1 MSPFIPPTP
10 DANKSAEQHGEPSE
24 QDSFNHL
31 LFKVLRLTSEQ
42 VQDLNDWMKHQGIP
56 NVHEVIAQNFRKP
69 HGLEDDLQFIREDKP
84 CYIQS
89 NVMISLSLM
98 ITYIKHLRY
107 SAKTKYFGSFYYIQI
122 DPQDYDEWRTTPPE
136 EEVHFQT
143 PSKLGSPA
151 TPRSMATSV
160 ASESY
165 ITLTNFKKGIK
176 RDASAYPIFKNE
188 RYYNTFIRHF
198 KATAKAQGLNSLMDP
213 NFTPGSDEYEQQL
226 FQDQQDFL
234 YSVLISSLK
243 TDFSEALVK
252 DHEGDAQLIIELLH
266 EHHTGN
272 SQYSRSE
279 INRITKY
286 LTNIKLDDTWR
297 GTNESFLMHYND
309 QLCLLD
315 SLVDSDERLPDNTRV
330 TFLESAVESVPDLR
344 RVKITDNVLQAQLD
358 STRPITYR
366 SYFDLLKDA
375 AFHLDQATKRGSKIR
390 RTNVHFSGPNNEDD
404 HQNLLSDDHQVI
416 QQEDVCSE
424 PPEPLSYSVF
434 QSHFQGSSTSSTQ
447 KIFLPKPIWE
457 KLSKDQQQMI
467 IDHNRS
473 LPKSGSSSISTPNKS
488 PSPLPHKPTSQQTA
502 KSQQVHTHQS
512 DESTADTTKIETTPS
527 DPLLAMVHQSIHTS
541 DDDASDITKVLSAK
555 RSRQIQVCKHYIF
568 QHANH
573 TNNQLVDRGAN
584 GGLAGSDMRVIYKT
598 HRKINISGI
607 DNHEVNGLD
616 VVTAATLLNN
626 SLGKVIGIFNEYAHL
641 GKGSSIHSSGQLEWF
656 KTHVD
661 EKSIKVGGTQLI
673 TTLDGYSVPLLI
685 NDGLAYA
692 TSLGRPTDQ
701 DMDTYPHVFFTS
713 PDEWDPSVLDH
724 DLPPL
729 DGLDPSQVLDQPFGD
744 PMFDAYGDFN
754 ERIIANLNILLD
766 TPPED
771 YGSYIANLHQGS
783 SQEPDWNA
791 LRPFFAWT
799 SPSSIQDTFNVT
811 TRHGT
816 APHTQDYIKKH
827 FKSRNPVFNIPRRS
841 EAVATDT
848 IFSDTPAVD
857 DGSTM
862 AQFFC
867 GQDTL
872 VCDAYGIKS
881 TKQFIN
887 TLSDNIRKRG
897 AMDTLISDGGKYEI
911 SKRVT
916 DLLRSL
922 FIQDYQSEPYHQHQ
936 NKAENRFGLA
946 KRYTN
951 TVMNTS
957 GCTACCWL
965 LCLQYICV
973 VLNHLA
979 SPTLQGI
986 CPVQALEGTT
996 PDISFLLHFS
1006 FYEPVYYRIDSSEP
1020 DLNFPSSSN
1029 EKKGY
1034 WVGFADNQGDSLT
1047 WRILTEDT
1055 QKIIIRSGVR
1065 SALRTTTNQHLA
1077 SSSGEGTTLPFPIP
1091 YPRQSSNSLPLDK
1104 QSSNSLPLDP
1114 LDASTPNFEQ
1124 FVKSQSGE
1132 DEDHPIPMA
1141 NIDIPNLLGRSFLL
1155 PPEDNGE
1162 RHMAKIIDIDDH
1174 EQPLEDI
1181 KFKLKINKDQTEEI
1195 MSYNQLMD
1203 YIQKGTDAE
1212 EDPDSL
1218 FKFRDIIAHQGPLES
1233 TDPNHKLSKY
1243 NVMVEWES
1251 GEVTYEPLTL
1261 ISKDDPITCAVYV
1274 KKHDLL
1280 DTTGWKHL
1288 KRYAKTSKRLIRA
1301 VKQSRIRQVRASARY
1316 QHGFQVP
1323 KDYNDAMRLD
1333 KENGNTH
1340 WQDAMDLELTQIHE
1354 YKVFKDTGKAK
1365 FHNGKVVTPDGFQKI
1380 RVHFVYAV
1388 KHDGR
1393 FKARLVADGHLTKEP
1408 VESIYSGVVSLRS
1421 LRMVVF
1427 LSQLNNLEIW
1437 GADVGNAY
1445 LEAYTDEKLCIM
1457 AGPEF
1462 KELQGHLLI
1471 MVKALYG
1478 TRSGG
1483 ARWHDRL
1490 FDILQELKFKPS
1502 KADPDVWMRPEPG
1515 GTCYEYI
1522 AVYVDDLAIAAK
1534 DPQAFC
1540 NEIKKKYNLKLKG
1553 VGPLEY
1559 HLGCTYKKDPDGTL
1573 AADPRRY
1580 VNKILES
1587 YERMFKEKPRKSRPP
1602 LEGGD
1607 HPELDTSEL
1616 CDEHQTKQ
1624 FQTLIGQL
1632 QWLISLGRF
1641 DIAVHVMSLSR
1652 FRAQPRKGHLDRAK
1666 RIVGYLLFLP
1676 DGAIRFRIG
1685 EPDFSSLK
1693 DQEYDWT
1700 RTVYSGACEQ
1710 IPHDIPKPLG
1720 KHVQTTHYVDAN
1732 LHHDLAT
1739 GKAVTA
1745 ALHFLN
1751 QTPIDAYT
1759 KRQST
1764 VETATYGSEFVAA
1777 RTAVD
1782 QIIDIRTTLRYL
1794 GVPIRDKSY
1803 MFGDNK
1809 SVVTSSTIPNSTIS
1823 KRHHLASYHRV
1834 REAIAAKFISFHWK
1848 DGKSNPA
1855 DILSKHWEF
1864 ATVWPM
1870 LKPILFW
1877 RGETATQLKGS
1888 DRIPSTTPGA
1898 EPPRDAK
1905 DSGSARSHSTHLETS
1920 SSDLP

>member
-1 MSPFIPPTP
+1 MSP
-10 DANKSAEQHGEPSE
+10 
-24 QDSFNHL
+24 
-31 LFKVLRLTSEQ
+31 
-42 VQDLNDWMKHQGIP
+42 
-56 NVHEVIAQNFRKP
+56 
-69 HGLEDDLQFIREDKP
+69 
-84 CYIQS
+84 
-89 NVMISLSLM
+89 
-98 ITYIKHLRY
+98 
-107 SAKTKYFGSFYYIQI
+107 
-122 DPQDYDEWRTTPPE
+122 
-136 EEVHFQT
+136 
-143 PSKLGSPA
+143 
-151 TPRSMATSV
+151 
-160 ASESY
+160 
-165 ITLTNFKKGIK
+165 
-176 RDASAYPIFKNE
+176 
-188 RYYNTFIRHF
+188 
-198 KATAKAQGLNSLMDP
+198 
-213 NFTPGSDEYEQQL
+213 PGM
-226 FQDQQDFL
+226 
-234 YSVLISSLK
+234 
-243 TDFSEALVK
+243 
-252 DHEGDAQLIIELLH
+252 ELLH
-266 EHHTGN
+266 TP
-272 SQYSRSE
+272 
-279 INRITKY
+279 RIT
-286 LTNIKLDDTWR
+286 
-297 GTNESFLMHYND
+297 S
-309 QLCLLD
+309 
-315 SLVDSDERLPDNTRV
+315 
-330 TFLESAVESVPDLR
+330 
-344 RVKITDNVLQAQLD
+344 
-358 STRPITYR
+358 
-366 SYFDLLKDA
+366 
-375 AFHLDQATKRGSKIR
+375 
-390 RTNVHFSGPNNEDD
+390 
-404 HQNLLSDDHQVI
+404 
-416 QQEDVCSE
+416 
-424 PPEPLSYSVF
+424 
-434 QSHFQGSSTSSTQ
+434 
-447 KIFLPKPIWE
+447 
-457 KLSKDQQQMI
+457 
-467 IDHNRS
+467 
-473 LPKSGSSSISTPNKS
+473 
-488 PSPLPHKPTSQQTA
+488 
-502 KSQQVHTHQS
+502 
-512 DESTADTTKIETTPS
+512 
-527 DPLLAMVHQSIHTS
+527 
-541 DDDASDITKVLSAK
+541 
-555 RSRQIQVCKHYIF
+555 
-568 QHANH
+568 
-573 TNNQLVDRGAN
+573 
-584 GGLAGSDMRVIYKT
+584 
-598 HRKINISGI
+598 
-607 DNHEVNGLD
+607 
-616 VVTAATLLNN
+616 
-626 SLGKVIGIFNEYAHL
+626 
-641 GKGSSIHSSGQLEWF
+641 
-656 KTHVD
+656 
-661 EKSIKVGGTQLI
+661 
-673 TTLDGYSVPLLI
+673 
-685 NDGLAYA
+685 
-692 TSLGRPTDQ
+692 
-701 DMDTYPHVFFTS
+701 
-713 PDEWDPSVLDH
+713 
-724 DLPPL
+724 
-729 DGLDPSQVLDQPFGD
+729 
-744 PMFDAYGDFN
+744 
-754 ERIIANLNILLD
+754 
-766 TPPED
+766 
-771 YGSYIANLHQGS
+771 
-783 SQEPDWNA
+783 
-791 LRPFFAWT
+791 
-799 SPSSIQDTFNVT
+799 
-811 TRHGT
+811 
-816 APHTQDYIKKH
+816 KKH

-867 GQDTL
+867 GRDTL

-916 DLLRSL
+916 DLLCSL

-957 GCTACCWL
+957 GCPACCWL

-1065 SALRTTTNQHLA
+1065 SALRTTTNQRLA

-1091 YPRQSSNSLPLDK
+1091 YSQQS
-1104 QSSNSLPLDP
+1104 QNSLPLDP
-1114 LDASTPNFEQ
+1114 LDASTPNFEH
-1124 FVKSQSGE
+1124 FVKSQTGE
-1132 DEDHPIPMA
+1132 DEDNPIPMA

-1162 RHMAKIIDIDDH
+1162 RHMAKVIDIDDH
-1174 EQPLEDI
+1174 GQTLEDI
-1181 KFKLKINKDQTEEI
+1181 KFKLKINKDQAEEI

-1218 FKFRDIIAHQGPLES
+1218 FKFRDIVAHQGPLES
-1233 TDPNHKLSKY
+1233 TDPNHKGSKY

-1261 ISKDDPITCAVYV
+1261 ISKDDPITCAVYA

-1316 QHGFQVP
+1316 QDGFQVP

-1462 KELQGHLLI
+1462 KQLQGHLLI

-1522 AVYVDDLAIAAK
+1522 AVYVDDRAIAAK

-1540 NEIKKKYNLKLKG
+1540 NELKKKYNLKLKG

-1587 YERMFKEKPRKSRPP
+1587 YKRMFKEKPRKSRPP
-1602 LEGGD
+1602 LKGGD
-1607 HPELDTSEL
+1607 HPEIDTSEL

-1745 ALHFLN
+1745 VLHFLN

-1803 MFGDNK
+1803 M
-1809 SVVTSSTIPNSTIS
+1809 
-1823 KRHHLASYHRV
+1823 
-1834 REAIAAKFISFHWK
+1834 
-1848 DGKSNPA
+1848 
-1855 DILSKHWEF
+1855 
-1864 ATVWPM
+1864 
-1870 LKPILFW
+1870 
-1877 RGETATQLKGS
+1877 
-1888 DRIPSTTPGA
+1888 
-1898 EPPRDAK
+1898 
-1905 DSGSARSHSTHLETS
+1905 
-1920 SSDLP
+1920 

>member
-1 MSPFIPPTP
+1 MSTFIPPTP
-10 DANKSAEQHGEPSE
+10 NANKSAEQHEEPSE

-42 VQDLNDWMKHQGIP
+42 VQDLNDWMKHRGIP

-69 HGLEDDLQFIREDKP
+69 HALEDDLQFIREDKP

-107 SAKTKYFGSFYYIQI
+107 SDKTKYFGSFYYIQI
-122 DPQDYDEWRTTPPE
+122 DPQDYDEWHTTPPE

-297 GTNESFLMHYND
+297 GTNESFLMHYID
-309 QLCLLD
+309 QLRLLD
-315 SLVDSDERLPDNTRV
+315 SLVDSDEKLPENTRV

-375 AFHLDQATKRGSKIR
+375 AFHLDQATKRGNKIR

-488 PSPLPHKPTSQQTA
+488 PSPLPHKPTPQQTA

-555 RSRQIQVCKHYIF
+555 MSRQIQVCKHYIF

-616 VVTAATLLNN
+616 VVTAATLLNT

-685 NDGLAYA
+685 KDGLAYA

-724 DLPPL
+724 DPPPL

-766 TPPED
+766 APPED

-872 VCDAYGIKS
+872 VCDAYGINS

-916 DLLRSL
+916 DLLCSH

-957 GCTACCWL
+957 GCPACCWL

-1065 SALRTTTNQHLA
+1065 SALRTTTNQRLA

-1091 YPRQSSNSLPLDK
+1091 YPK

-1132 DEDHPIPMA
+1132 DEDYPIPMA

-1233 TDPNHKLSKY
+1233 TDPNHKGSKY

-1261 ISKDDPITCAVYV
+1261 ISKDDPITCAVYA

-1301 VKQSRIRQVRASARY
+1301 VKQSRIRQVRASSRY

-1393 FKARLVADGHLTKEP
+1393 FKAR
-1408 VESIYSGVVSLRS
+1408 
-1421 LRMVVF
+1421 M
-1427 LSQLNNLEIW
+1427 
-1437 GADVGNAY
+1437 
-1445 LEAYTDEKLCIM
+1445 
-1457 AGPEF
+1457 
-1462 KELQGHLLI
+1462 
-1471 MVKALYG
+1471 
-1478 TRSGG
+1478 
-1483 ARWHDRL
+1483 
-1490 FDILQELKFKPS
+1490 
-1502 KADPDVWMRPEPG
+1502 
-1515 GTCYEYI
+1515 
-1522 AVYVDDLAIAAK
+1522 
-1534 DPQAFC
+1534 
-1540 NEIKKKYNLKLKG
+1540 
-1553 VGPLEY
+1553 
-1559 HLGCTYKKDPDGTL
+1559 
-1573 AADPRRY
+1573 
-1580 VNKILES
+1580 
-1587 YERMFKEKPRKSRPP
+1587 
-1602 LEGGD
+1602 
-1607 HPELDTSEL
+1607 DTS
-1616 CDEHQTKQ
+1616 
-1624 FQTLIGQL
+1624 
-1632 QWLISLGRF
+1632 
-1641 DIAVHVMSLSR
+1641 
-1652 FRAQPRKGHLDRAK
+1652 PR
-1666 RIVGYLLFLP
+1666 
-1676 DGAIRFRIG
+1676 
-1685 EPDFSSLK
+1685 
-1693 DQEYDWT
+1693 
-1700 RTVYSGACEQ
+1700 
-1710 IPHDIPKPLG
+1710 
-1720 KHVQTTHYVDAN
+1720 N
-1732 LHHDLAT
+1732 L
-1739 GKAVTA
+1739 
-1745 ALHFLN
+1745 
-1751 QTPIDAYT
+1751 
-1759 KRQST
+1759 
-1764 VETATYGSEFVAA
+1764 
-1777 RTAVD
+1777 
-1782 QIIDIRTTLRYL
+1782 
-1794 GVPIRDKSY
+1794 
-1803 MFGDNK
+1803 
-1809 SVVTSSTIPNSTIS
+1809 
-1823 KRHHLASYHRV
+1823 
-1834 REAIAAKFISFHWK
+1834 
-1848 DGKSNPA
+1848 
-1855 DILSKHWEF
+1855 
-1864 ATVWPM
+1864 
-1870 LKPILFW
+1870 
-1877 RGETATQLKGS
+1877 
-1888 DRIPSTTPGA
+1888 
-1898 EPPRDAK
+1898 
-1905 DSGSARSHSTHLETS
+1905 
-1920 SSDLP
+1920 

>member
-1 MSPFIPPTP
+1 MSTFIPPTP
-10 DANKSAEQHGEPSE
+10 TATKSAEQHEEPSE

-42 VQDLNDWMKHQGIP
+42 VQDLNDWMKHRGFP
-56 NVHEVIAQNFRKP
+56 NVHEIIVQNFRNP
-69 HGLEDDLQFIREDKP
+69 HELKDDLQFIRASKTY
-84 CYIQS
+84 YIQA
-89 NVMISLSLM
+89 NVMVSLSLM
-98 ITYIKHLRY
+98 TTYIKHLRY
-107 SAKTKYFGSFYYIQI
+107 LAKAKHFGPFYYIQI
-122 DPQDYDEWRTTPPE
+122 DPQDYDEWRISTPE
-136 EEVHFQT
+136 EEIHFQT
-143 PSKLGSPA
+143 PSKFGSPA
-151 TPRSMATSV
+151 TPRSMATSE

-198 KATAKAQGLNSLMDP
+198 KATAKAQGLSTLMDP
-213 NFTPGSDEYEQQL
+213 NFTPGSDEYGQQL
-226 FQDQQDFL
+226 FQEQQDFL

-252 DHEGDAQLIIELLH
+252 DHEGDAQLILELLH

-272 SQYSRSE
+272 SQSSRSE

-309 QLCLLD
+309 QLRLLD
-315 SLVDSDERLPDNTRV
+315 SLVDPEEKLPDNTRV

-358 STRPITYR
+358 STRPITYK

-375 AFHLDQATKRGSKIR
+375 AFHLDQATKRGNKIR
-390 RTNVHFSGPNNEDD
+390 RTNVHFSGPNDEGD
-404 HQNLLSDDHQVI
+404 HQNPLSDDLQAI

-447 KIFLPKPIWE
+447 KIFLPKHIWE

-473 LPKSGSSSISTPNKS
+473 LPKSGSSSILTPNKS
-488 PSPLPHKPTSQQTA
+488 PSPLPHKPTPQQTA

-512 DESTADTTKIETTPS
+512 DESTADSTKIETTPS

-541 DDDASDITKVLSAK
+541 DDDGSDITKVLSAK

-598 HRKINISGI
+598 HRKIYISGI

-616 VVTAATLLNN
+616 VVTAATLLNT

-685 NDGLAYA
+685 KDGLAYA
-692 TSLGRPTDQ
+692 TSLGRPTDH
-701 DMDTYPHVFFTS
+701 DMDSYPHVFFTS

-724 DLPPL
+724 DHPPL

-766 TPPED
+766 APPED
-771 YGSYIANLHQGS
+771 CRSYTANLHQSS

-811 TRHGT
+811 TRHGI

-867 GQDTL
+867 GRDTL

-916 DLLRSL
+916 DLLCSL
-922 FIQDYQSEPYHQHQ
+922 FIKDYQSEPYHQHQ

-957 GCTACCWL
+957 GCPACCWL

-1006 FYEPVYYRIDSSEP
+1006 FYEPIYYRIDSSEP

-1065 SALRTTTNQHLA
+1065 SALRTTTNQRLA

-1091 YPRQSSNSLPLDK
+1091 YPQ

-1114 LDASTPNFEQ
+1114 IDASTSNFEQ

-1132 DEDHPIPMA
+1132 DEDHPIPMT

-1155 PPEDNGE
+1155 SPEDNGE
-1162 RHMAKIIDIDDH
+1162 RYMAKIIDIDDH
-1174 EQPLEDI
+1174 GQHLEDI
-1181 KFKLKINKDQTEEI
+1181 KFKLKTSKDQAEEI

-1218 FKFRDIIAHQGPLES
+1218 FKFRDIVAHQGPLES
-1233 TDPNHKLSKY
+1233 TDPNHKGSKY

-1251 GEVTYEPLTL
+1251 GEITYEPLAL
-1261 ISKDDPITCAVYV
+1261 ISKDDPITCAVYA

-1323 KDYNDAMRLD
+1323 RDYNDAMRLD

-1354 YKVFKDTGKAK
+1354 YKVFRDTGKAK

-1534 DPQAFC
+1534 DPEAFC
-1540 NEIKKKYNLKLKG
+1540 NELKKKYNLKLKG

-1559 HLGCTYKKDPDGTL
+1559 HLGCTYKKDPDETL

-1587 YERMFKEKPRKSRPP
+1587 YERMFMEKPRKSRPP

-1641 DIAVHVMSLSR
+1641 DIVVHVMSLSR

-1676 DGAIRFRIG
+1676 DGAIRFRTG
-1685 EPDFSSLK
+1685 EPDFSSLR

-1720 KHVQTTHYVDAN
+1720 KHLQTTHYVDAN

-1745 ALHFLN
+1745 VLHFLN

-1764 VETATYGSEFVAA
+1764 VETATYGSEFVAP

-1794 GVPIRDKSY
+1794 GVPIRDMSY
-1803 MFGDNK
+1803 MFGDNR
-1809 SVVTSSTIPNSTIS
+1809 SVVTGSTIPNSTIS

-1877 RGETATQLKGS
+1877 RRETATQLKGS

-1905 DSGSARSHSTHLETS
+1905 DSGSARPHSTHLETS
-1920 SSDLP
+1920 STNRS

>member
-1 MSPFIPPTP
+1 MSTFIPPTP
-10 DANKSAEQHGEPSE
+10 AANKSAEQHGEPSE

-42 VQDLNDWMKHQGIP
+42 VQDLNDWMKHRGIP

-69 HGLEDDLQFIREDKP
+69 HALEDDLQFIREDKP
-84 CYIQS
+84 FYIQS

-107 SAKTKYFGSFYYIQI
+107 SAKTKYFGPFYYIQI

-165 ITLTNFKKGIK
+165 ITLSNFKKGIK

-309 QLCLLD
+309 QLRLLD
-315 SLVDSDERLPDNTRV
+315 SLVDSDEKLPDNTRV

-404 HQNLLSDDHQVI
+404 HQNLTSDDHQVI
-416 QQEDVCSE
+416 QQEDVCNE

-488 PSPLPHKPTSQQTA
+488 PSPLPHKPTPQQTA

-541 DDDASDITKVLSAK
+541 NDDASDITKVLSAK

-616 VVTAATLLNN
+616 VVTAATLLNT

-673 TTLDGYSVPLLI
+673 TTLEGYSVPLLI
-685 NDGLAYA
+685 KDGLAYA

-724 DLPPL
+724 DPPPL

-766 TPPED
+766 APPEA

-811 TRHGT
+811 TRHGSV
-816 APHTQDYIKKH
+816 PHTQDYIKKH

-867 GQDTL
+867 GRDTL

-957 GCTACCWL
+957 GCPACCWL

-1029 EKKGY
+1029 EKQGY
-1034 WVGFADNQGDSLT
+1034 WVGFADNQGDSLI

-1055 QKIIIRSGVR
+1055 HKIIIRSGVR
-1065 SALRTTTNQHLA
+1065 SALRTTTNQRLA
-1077 SSSGEGTTLPFPIP
+1077 SPSGEGTTLPFPIP
-1091 YPRQSSNSLPLDK
+1091 YSQQSQNSLT
-1104 QSSNSLPLDP
+1104 LDP
-1114 LDASTPNFEQ
+1114 LDASTPNFEH
-1124 FVKSQSGE
+1124 FVKSQTGE
-1132 DEDHPIPMA
+1132 DEDNPIPMA

-1162 RHMAKIIDIDDH
+1162 RHMAKVIDIDDH
-1174 EQPLEDI
+1174 GQTLEDI
-1181 KFKLKINKDQTEEI
+1181 KFKLKINKDQAEEI

-1218 FKFRDIIAHQGPLES
+1218 FKFRDIVAHQGPLES
-1233 TDPNHKLSKY
+1233 TDPNHKGSKY

-1261 ISKDDPITCAVYV
+1261 ISKDDPITCAVYA

-1408 VESIYSGVVSLRS
+1408 VESIYSGVISLRS

-1540 NEIKKKYNLKLKG
+1540 NELKKK
-1553 VGPLEY
+1553 
-1559 HLGCTYKKDPDGTL
+1559 
-1573 AADPRRY
+1573 
-1580 VNKILES
+1580 
-1587 YERMFKEKPRKSRPP
+1587 
-1602 LEGGD
+1602 
-1607 HPELDTSEL
+1607 
-1616 CDEHQTKQ
+1616 
-1624 FQTLIGQL
+1624 
-1632 QWLISLGRF
+1632 
-1641 DIAVHVMSLSR
+1641 
-1652 FRAQPRKGHLDRAK
+1652 
-1666 RIVGYLLFLP
+1666 
-1676 DGAIRFRIG
+1676 
-1685 EPDFSSLK
+1685 
-1693 DQEYDWT
+1693 
-1700 RTVYSGACEQ
+1700 
-1710 IPHDIPKPLG
+1710 
-1720 KHVQTTHYVDAN
+1720 
-1732 LHHDLAT
+1732 
-1739 GKAVTA
+1739 
-1745 ALHFLN
+1745 
-1751 QTPIDAYT
+1751 
-1759 KRQST
+1759 
-1764 VETATYGSEFVAA
+1764 
-1777 RTAVD
+1777 
-1782 QIIDIRTTLRYL
+1782 
-1794 GVPIRDKSY
+1794 
-1803 MFGDNK
+1803 
-1809 SVVTSSTIPNSTIS
+1809 
-1823 KRHHLASYHRV
+1823 
-1834 REAIAAKFISFHWK
+1834 
-1848 DGKSNPA
+1848 
-1855 DILSKHWEF
+1855 
-1864 ATVWPM
+1864 
-1870 LKPILFW
+1870 
-1877 RGETATQLKGS
+1877 
-1888 DRIPSTTPGA
+1888 
-1898 EPPRDAK
+1898 
-1905 DSGSARSHSTHLETS
+1905 
-1920 SSDLP
+1920 

>member
-1 MSPFIPPTP
+1 MSTFIPPTP
-10 DANKSAEQHGEPSE
+10 TATKSAEQHEEPSE

-42 VQDLNDWMKHQGIP
+42 VQDLNDWMKHRGFP
-56 NVHEVIAQNFRKP
+56 NVHEIIVQNFRSP
-69 HGLEDDLQFIREDKP
+69 HELKDDLQFIRESKTY
-84 CYIQS
+84 YIQA
-89 NVMISLSLM
+89 NVMVSLSLM
-98 ITYIKHLRY
+98 TTYIKHLRY
-107 SAKTKYFGSFYYIQI
+107 LAKAKHFGPFYYIQI
-122 DPQDYDEWRTTPPE
+122 DPQDYDEWRISTPE
-136 EEVHFQT
+136 EEIHFQT
-143 PSKLGSPA
+143 PSKFGSPA
-151 TPRSMATSV
+151 TPRSMATSE

-198 KATAKAQGLNSLMDP
+198 KATAKAQGLSTLMDP
-213 NFTPGSDEYEQQL
+213 NFTPGSDEYGQQL
-226 FQDQQDFL
+226 FQEQQDFL

-252 DHEGDAQLIIELLH
+252 DHEGDAELILELLH

-309 QLCLLD
+309 QLRLLD
-315 SLVDSDERLPDNTRV
+315 SLVDPEEKLPDNTRV

-358 STRPITYR
+358 STRPITYT

-375 AFHLDQATKRGSKIR
+375 AFHLDQATKRGNKIR
-390 RTNVHFSGPNNEDD
+390 RTNVHFSGPNDEGD
-404 HQNLLSDDHQVI
+404 HQNPLSDDLQAI

-473 LPKSGSSSISTPNKS
+473 LPKSGSSSILTPNKS
-488 PSPLPHKPTSQQTA
+488 PSPLPHKPTPQQTA

-512 DESTADTTKIETTPS
+512 DESTADSTKIETTPS

-616 VVTAATLLNN
+616 VVTAATLLNT

-685 NDGLAYA
+685 KDGLAYA
-692 TSLGRPTDQ
+692 TSLGRPTDH
-701 DMDTYPHVFFTS
+701 DMDSYPHVFFTS

-724 DLPPL
+724 DPPPL
-729 DGLDPSQVLDQPFGD
+729 DGLDPSQVLDQPFCD

-766 TPPED
+766 APPED
-771 YGSYIANLHQGS
+771 CRSYTANLHQSS
-783 SQEPDWNA
+783 SQRPDWNA

-811 TRHGT
+811 TRHGI
-816 APHTQDYIKKH
+816 APHTQDFIKKH
-827 FKSRNPVFNIPRRS
+827 FKSRNPVFNIPRRR
-841 EAVATDT
+841 ETVATDT

-867 GQDTL
+867 GRDTL

-922 FIQDYQSEPYHQHQ
+922 FIKDYQSEPYHQHQ

-957 GCTACCWL
+957 GCPACCWL

-1006 FYEPVYYRIDSSEP
+1006 FYEPIYYRIDSSEP

-1047 WRILTEDT
+1047 WRILTEDN

-1065 SALRTTTNQHLA
+1065 SALRTTTNQRLA

-1091 YPRQSSNSLPLDK
+1091 YPQ

-1114 LDASTPNFEQ
+1114 IDASTSNFEQ

-1132 DEDHPIPMA
+1132 DEDHPIPMT

-1155 PPEDNGE
+1155 SPEDNGE
-1162 RHMAKIIDIDDH
+1162 RYMAKIIDIDDH
-1174 EQPLEDI
+1174 GQHLEDI
-1181 KFKLKINKDQTEEI
+1181 KFKLKISKDQAEEI

-1218 FKFRDIIAHQGPLES
+1218 FKFRDIVAHQGALES
-1233 TDPNHKLSKY
+1233 TDPNHKGSKY

-1251 GEVTYEPLTL
+1251 GEITYEPLAL
-1261 ISKDDPITCAVYV
+1261 ISKDDPITCAVYA

-1323 KDYNDAMRLD
+1323 RDYNDAMRLD

-1354 YKVFKDTGKAK
+1354 YKVFRDTGKAK

-1540 NEIKKKYNLKLKG
+1540 NELKKKYNLKLKG

-1559 HLGCTYKKDPDGTL
+1559 HLGCTYKKDPDETL

-1587 YERMFKEKPRKSRPP
+1587 YERMFMEKPRKSRPP

-1607 HPELDTSEL
+1607 HPERDTSEL

-1676 DGAIRFRIG
+1676 DGAIRFRTG
-1685 EPDFSSLK
+1685 EPDFSSLR

-1745 ALHFLN
+1745 VLHFLN

-1764 VETATYGSEFVAA
+1764 VETATYVSEFVAA

-1794 GVPIRDKSY
+1794 GVPIRDMSY
-1803 MFGDNK
+1803 MFGDNR
-1809 SVVTSSTIPNSTIS
+1809 SVVTSSTFPNSTIS

-1905 DSGSARSHSTHLETS
+1905 DSGSARPHSTHLETS
-1920 SSDLP
+1920 STNRS

>member
-1 MSPFIPPTP
+1 MSTFIPPTP
-10 DANKSAEQHGEPSE
+10 TATKSAEQHEEPSE

-42 VQDLNDWMKHQGIP
+42 VQDLNDWMKHRGFP
-56 NVHEVIAQNFRKP
+56 NVHEIIVQNFRNP
-69 HGLEDDLQFIREDKP
+69 HELKDDLQFIRESKTY
-84 CYIQS
+84 YIQA
-89 NVMISLSLM
+89 NVMVSLSLM
-98 ITYIKHLRY
+98 TTYIKHLRY
-107 SAKTKYFGSFYYIQI
+107 LAKAKHFGPFYYIQI
-122 DPQDYDEWRTTPPE
+122 DPQDYDEWRISTPE
-136 EEVHFQT
+136 EEIHFQT
-143 PSKLGSPA
+143 PSKFGSPA
-151 TPRSMATSV
+151 TPRSMATSE

-198 KATAKAQGLNSLMDP
+198 KATAKAQGLSTLMDP
-213 NFTPGSDEYEQQL
+213 NFTPGSDEYGQQL
-226 FQDQQDFL
+226 FQEQQDFL

-252 DHEGDAQLIIELLH
+252 DHEGDAQLILELLH

-286 LTNIKLDDTWR
+286 LTNIKLDDAWR

-309 QLCLLD
+309 QLRLLD
-315 SLVDSDERLPDNTRV
+315 SLVDPEEKLPDNTRV

-358 STRPITYR
+358 STRPITYK

-390 RTNVHFSGPNNEDD
+390 RTNVHFSGPNDEGD
-404 HQNLLSDDHQVI
+404 HQNPLSDDLQTI

-447 KIFLPKPIWE
+447 KIFLPKHIWE

-473 LPKSGSSSISTPNKS
+473 LPKSGSSSILTPNKS
-488 PSPLPHKPTSQQTA
+488 PSPLPHKPTPQQTA

-512 DESTADTTKIETTPS
+512 DESTADSTKIETTPS

-584 GGLAGSDMRVIYKT
+584 GGPAGSDMRVIYKT

-616 VVTAATLLNN
+616 VVTAATLLNT

-685 NDGLAYA
+685 KDGLAYA
-692 TSLGRPTDQ
+692 TSLGRPTDH
-701 DMDTYPHVFFTS
+701 DMDSYPHVFFTS

-724 DLPPL
+724 DPPPL

-766 TPPED
+766 APPED
-771 YGSYIANLHQGS
+771 CRSYTANLHQSS

-811 TRHGT
+811 TRHGI

-867 GQDTL
+867 GRDTL

-916 DLLRSL
+916 DLLCSL
-922 FIQDYQSEPYHQHQ
+922 FIKDYQSEPYHQHQ

-957 GCTACCWL
+957 GCPAYCWL

-1006 FYEPVYYRIDSSEP
+1006 FYEPIYYRIDSSEP

-1065 SALRTTTNQHLA
+1065 SALRTTTNQRLA

-1091 YPRQSSNSLPLDK
+1091 YPQ

-1114 LDASTPNFEQ
+1114 IDASTSNFEQ

-1132 DEDHPIPMA
+1132 DEDHPIPMTS
-1141 NIDIPNLLGRSFLL
+1141 IDIPNLLGRSFLL
-1155 PPEDNGE
+1155 SPEDNGE
-1162 RHMAKIIDIDDH
+1162 RYMAKIIDIDDH
-1174 EQPLEDI
+1174 GQHLEDI
-1181 KFKLKINKDQTEEI
+1181 KFKLKISKDQAEEI

-1218 FKFRDIIAHQGPLES
+1218 FKFRDIVAHQGPLES
-1233 TDPNHKLSKY
+1233 TDPNHKGSKY

-1251 GEVTYEPLTL
+1251 GEITYEPLAL
-1261 ISKDDPITCAVYV
+1261 ISKDDPITCAVYA

-1323 KDYNDAMRLD
+1323 RDYNDAMRLD

-1354 YKVFKDTGKAK
+1354 YKVFRDTGKAK

-1445 LEAYTDEKLCIM
+1445 LEAYTDEKLCII

-1540 NEIKKKYNLKLKG
+1540 NELKKKYNLKLKG

-1559 HLGCTYKKDPDGTL
+1559 HLGCTYKKDPDETL

-1587 YERMFKEKPRKSRPP
+1587 YERMFMEKPRKSRPP

-1676 DGAIRFRIG
+1676 DGAIRFRTG
-1685 EPDFSSLK
+1685 EPDFSSLR

-1732 LHHDLAT
+1732 LHHDLQQP
-1739 GKAVTA
+1739 
-1745 ALHFLN
+1745 H
-1751 QTPIDAYT
+1751 Q
-1759 KRQST
+1759 
-1764 VETATYGSEFVAA
+1764 
-1777 RTAVD
+1777 D
-1782 QIIDIRTTLRYL
+1782 Q
-1794 GVPIRDKSY
+1794 
-1803 MFGDNK
+1803 
-1809 SVVTSSTIPNSTIS
+1809 
-1823 KRHHLASYHRV
+1823 
-1834 REAIAAKFISFHWK
+1834 
-1848 DGKSNPA
+1848 
-1855 DILSKHWEF
+1855 
-1864 ATVWPM
+1864 
-1870 LKPILFW
+1870 
-1877 RGETATQLKGS
+1877 
-1888 DRIPSTTPGA
+1888 
-1898 EPPRDAK
+1898 
-1905 DSGSARSHSTHLETS
+1905 
-1920 SSDLP
+1920 

>member
-1 MSPFIPPTP
+1 MSTFIPPTP
-10 DANKSAEQHGEPSE
+10 AANKSAEQHGEPSE

-42 VQDLNDWMKHQGIP
+42 VQDLNDWMKHRGIP

-69 HGLEDDLQFIREDKP
+69 HALEDDLQFIKEDKP

-107 SAKTKYFGSFYYIQI
+107 SAKTKYFGPFYYIQI

-165 ITLTNFKKGIK
+165 ITLSNFKKGIK

-243 TDFSEALVK
+243 TDFSAALVK

-315 SLVDSDERLPDNTRV
+315 SLVDSDEKLPDNTRV

-344 RVKITDNVLQAQLD
+344 HVKITDNVLQAQLD

-404 HQNLLSDDHQVI
+404 HQNLTSDDHQVI
-416 QQEDVCSE
+416 QQEDVCNE

-434 QSHFQGSSTSSTQ
+434 QSHFQGPSTSSTQ

-488 PSPLPHKPTSQQTA
+488 PSPLPHKPTPQQTA
-502 KSQQVHTHQS
+502 KSQLVHTHQS

-616 VVTAATLLNN
+616 VVTVATLLNT

-673 TTLDGYSVPLLI
+673 TTLEGYSVPLLI
-685 NDGLAYA
+685 KDGLAYA

-724 DLPPL
+724 DPPPL

-766 TPPED
+766 APPED

-811 TRHGT
+811 TRHGS

-867 GQDTL
+867 GRDTL

-936 NKAENRFGLA
+936 NKAENHFGLA

-957 GCTACCWL
+957 GCPACCWL

-1065 SALRTTTNQHLA
+1065 SALRTTTNQRLA
-1077 SSSGEGTTLPFPIP
+1077 SPSGEGTTLPFPIP
-1091 YPRQSSNSLPLDK
+1091 YSQQSQNY
-1104 QSSNSLPLDP
+1104 LPLDP
-1114 LDASTPNFEQ
+1114 LDASTPNFEH
-1124 FVKSQSGE
+1124 FVQSQTGE
-1132 DEDHPIPMA
+1132 DEDNPIPMA

-1174 EQPLEDI
+1174 GQTLEDI
-1181 KFKLKINKDQTEEI
+1181 KFKLKINKDQAEEI

-1212 EDPDSL
+1212 QDPDSL
-1218 FKFRDIIAHQGPLES
+1218 FKFRDIVAHQGPLES
-1233 TDPNHKLSKY
+1233 TDPNHKGSKY

-1261 ISKDDPITCAVYV
+1261 ISKDDPITCAVYA

-1427 LSQLNNLEIW
+1427 LSQLNDLEIW

-1471 MVKALYG
+1471 MVKALYE

-1502 KADPDVWMRPEPG
+1502 KADPDVWMRPEQG

-1540 NEIKKKYNLKLKG
+1540 KELKKKYNLKLKG

-1559 HLGCTYKKDPDGTL
+1559 HLACTYKKDPDGTL

-1700 RTVYSGACEQ
+1700 RTVNSGACEQ

-1764 VETATYGSEFVAA
+1764 VETATYGYEFVAA

-1920 SSDLP
+1920 SSYRP

>member
-1 MSPFIPPTP
+1 MSTFIPPTP
-10 DANKSAEQHGEPSE
+10 TATKSAEQHEEPSE

-42 VQDLNDWMKHQGIP
+42 VQDLNNWMKHRGFP
-56 NVHEVIAQNFRKP
+56 NVHEIIVQNFRNP
-69 HGLEDDLQFIREDKP
+69 HELKDDLQFIRESKTY
-84 CYIQS
+84 YIQA
-89 NVMISLSLM
+89 NVMVSLSLM
-98 ITYIKHLRY
+98 TTYIKHLRY
-107 SAKTKYFGSFYYIQI
+107 LAKAKDFGPFYYIQI
-122 DPQDYDEWRTTPPE
+122 DPQDYDEWRISTPE
-136 EEVHFQT
+136 EEIHFQT
-143 PSKLGSPA
+143 PSKFGSPA
-151 TPRSMATSV
+151 TPRSMATSE

-198 KATAKAQGLNSLMDP
+198 KATAKAQGLSTLMDP
-213 NFTPGSDEYEQQL
+213 NFTPGSDEYGQQL
-226 FQDQQDFL
+226 FQEQQDFL

-252 DHEGDAQLIIELLH
+252 DHEGDAQLILELLH

-309 QLCLLD
+309 QLRLLD
-315 SLVDSDERLPDNTRV
+315 SLVDPEEKLPDNTRV

-344 RVKITDNVLQAQLD
+344 RVKITDNVLKAQLD
-358 STRPITYR
+358 STRPITYK

-375 AFHLDQATKRGSKIR
+375 AFHLDQATKRGNKIR
-390 RTNVHFSGPNNEDD
+390 RTNVHFSGPNDEGD
-404 HQNLLSDDHQVI
+404 HQNPLSDDLQAI

-447 KIFLPKPIWE
+447 KIFLPKHIWE

-512 DESTADTTKIETTPS
+512 DESTVDSTKIETTPS

-573 TNNQLVDRGAN
+573 TNNQLVDHGAN
-584 GGLAGSDMRVIYKT
+584 GRLAGSDMRVIYKT

-616 VVTAATLLNN
+616 VVTAATLLNT

-685 NDGLAYA
+685 KDGLAYA
-692 TSLGRPTDQ
+692 TSLGRPTDH
-701 DMDTYPHVFFTS
+701 DMDSYPHVFFTS

-724 DLPPL
+724 DPPPL

-766 TPPED
+766 APPED
-771 YGSYIANLHQGS
+771 CRSYTANLHQSS

-811 TRHGT
+811 TRHGI

-867 GQDTL
+867 GRDTL

-922 FIQDYQSEPYHQHQ
+922 FIKDYQSEPYHQHQ

-957 GCTACCWL
+957 GCPACCWL

-1006 FYEPVYYRIDSSEP
+1006 FYEPIYYRIDSSEP

-1065 SALRTTTNQHLA
+1065 SALRTTTNQRLA

-1091 YPRQSSNSLPLDK
+1091 YP

-1114 LDASTPNFEQ
+1114 IDASTSNFEQ

-1132 DEDHPIPMA
+1132 DEDHPIPMT

-1155 PPEDNGE
+1155 SPEDNGE
-1162 RHMAKIIDIDDH
+1162 RYMAKIIDIDDH
-1174 EQPLEDI
+1174 GQHLEDI
-1181 KFKLKINKDQTEEI
+1181 KFKLKISKDQAEEI

-1218 FKFRDIIAHQGPLES
+1218 FKFRDIVAHQGPLES
-1233 TDPNHKLSKY
+1233 TDPNHKGSKY

-1251 GEVTYEPLTL
+1251 GEITYEPLAL
-1261 ISKDDPITCAVYV
+1261 ISKDDPITCAVYA

-1323 KDYNDAMRLD
+1323 RDYNDAMRLD

-1354 YKVFKDTGKAK
+1354 YKVFRDTGKAK

-1393 FKARLVADGHLTKEP
+1393 FKARLVADGHLTKKP

-1540 NEIKKKYNLKLKG
+1540 NELKKKYNLKLKG

-1559 HLGCTYKKDPDGTL
+1559 HLGCTYKKDPDETL

-1587 YERMFKEKPRKSRPP
+1587 YERMFMEKPRKSRPP

-1652 FRAQPRKGHLDRAK
+1652 FRAQRRKGHLDRAK

-1676 DGAIRFRIG
+1676 DGAIRFRTG
-1685 EPDFSSLK
+1685 EPDFSSLR

-1745 ALHFLN
+1745 VLHFLN

-1794 GVPIRDKSY
+1794 GVPIRDMSY
-1803 MFGDNK
+1803 MFGDNR

-1877 RGETATQLKGS
+1877 RGETATQLKRS

-1905 DSGSARSHSTHLETS
+1905 DSGSARPHSTHLETS
-1920 SSDLP
+1920 STNRP

>member
-1 MSPFIPPTP
+1 MLHS
-10 DANKSAEQHGEPSE
+10 
-24 QDSFNHL
+24 
-31 LFKVLRLTSEQ
+31 
-42 VQDLNDWMKHQGIP
+42 VQC
-56 NVHEVIAQNFRKP
+56 
-69 HGLEDDLQFIREDKP
+69 DDL
-84 CYIQS
+84 
-89 NVMISLSLM
+89 LSLM

-107 SAKTKYFGSFYYIQI
+107 SAETKYFGPFYYIQI

-165 ITLTNFKKGIK
+165 ISLSNFKKGIK
-176 RDASAYPIFKNE
+176 RGASAYPIFKNE

-198 KATAKAQGLNSLMDP
+198 KATAKAQGLNSLTDP

-243 TDFSEALVK
+243 TDFSEAFVK

-286 LTNIKLDDTWR
+286 MTNIKLDDTWR

-309 QLCLLD
+309 QLRLLD
-315 SLVDSDERLPDNTRV
+315 SLVDSDEKLPDNTRV

-390 RTNVHFSGPNNEDD
+390 RTNVHFSAPNNEDD
-404 HQNLLSDDHQVI
+404 HQNLTSDDHQVI
-416 QQEDVCSE
+416 QQEDVCNE

-457 KLSKDQQQMI
+457 TLSKDQQQMI

-488 PSPLPHKPTSQQTA
+488 PSPLPHKPTPQQTA

-512 DESTADTTKIETTPS
+512 DESTADTTKIRTTPS

-541 DDDASDITKVLSAK
+541 NDDASDITKVLSAK

-616 VVTAATLLNN
+616 VVTAATLLNT

-673 TTLDGYSVPLLI
+673 TTLEGYSVPLLI
-685 NDGLAYA
+685 KDGLAYA

-713 PDEWDPSVLDH
+713 PDEWDPSGLDH
-724 DLPPL
+724 DPPPL

-744 PMFDAYGDFN
+744 PTFDAYGDFN

-766 TPPED
+766 APPED
-771 YGSYIANLHQGS
+771 YGPYITNLHQGS

-811 TRHGT
+811 TRHGS
-816 APHTQDYIKKH
+816 APHNQDYIKKH

-841 EAVATDT
+841 EAFATDT

-867 GQDTL
+867 GRDTL

-881 TKQFIN
+881 TRQFIN

-957 GCTACCWL
+957 GCPACCWL

-979 SPTLQGI
+979 SPTPQGI

-1034 WVGFADNQGDSLT
+1034 WVGFADSQGDSLT

-1055 QKIIIRSGVR
+1055 QKIIIRSGVG
-1065 SALRTTTNQHLA
+1065 SALRTTTNQRLA
-1077 SSSGEGTTLPFPIP
+1077 SPSGEGTTLPFPIP
-1091 YPRQSSNSLPLDK
+1091 YSQQSQNYL
-1104 QSSNSLPLDP
+1104 QLDP
-1114 LDASTPNFEQ
+1114 LDASTPNFEH
-1124 FVKSQSGE
+1124 FVKSQTGE
-1132 DEDHPIPMA
+1132 DEDNPIPMA

-1162 RHMAKIIDIDDH
+1162 RHMAKVIDIDDH
-1174 EQPLEDI
+1174 GQTLEDI
-1181 KFKLKINKDQTEEI
+1181 NFKLKINKDQAEEV

-1218 FKFRDIIAHQGPLES
+1218 FKFRDIVAHQGPLES
-1233 TDPNHKLSKY
+1233 TDPNHKGSKY

-1261 ISKDDPITCAVYV
+1261 ISKDDPITCAVYA

-1333 KENGNTH
+1333 KENGNTQ

-1427 LSQLNNLEIW
+1427 LSQLNKLEIW

-1540 NEIKKKYNLKLKG
+1540 NELKKKYNLKLKG

-1782 QIIDIRTTLRYL
+1782 QIIDIHTTLRYL

-1809 SVVTSSTIPNSTIS
+1809 SVVTGSTIPNSTIS

-1855 DILSKHWEF
+1855 DILSKH
-1864 ATVWPM
+1864 
-1870 LKPILFW
+1870 
-1877 RGETATQLKGS
+1877 
-1888 DRIPSTTPGA
+1888 
-1898 EPPRDAK
+1898 
-1905 DSGSARSHSTHLETS
+1905 
-1920 SSDLP
+1920 